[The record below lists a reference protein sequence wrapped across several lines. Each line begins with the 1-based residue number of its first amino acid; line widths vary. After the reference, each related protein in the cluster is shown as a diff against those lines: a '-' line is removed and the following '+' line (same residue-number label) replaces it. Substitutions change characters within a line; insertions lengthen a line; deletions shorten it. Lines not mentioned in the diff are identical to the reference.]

1 MNKKYLLF
9 GNAQYE
15 NYPNIIKY
23 KSVKSIDEALNQN
36 LKKNYSIKF
45 NKIVNKIANLYIIR
59 DYWRFNT
66 NFRYGFKEKYDYP
79 TLIDNFSKDIK
90 KYLIS

>member
-1 MNKKYLLF
+1 MIL
-9 GNAQYE
+9 
-15 NYPNIIKY
+15 
-23 KSVKSIDEALNQN
+23 KSK

-66 NFRYGFKEKYDYP
+66 NLD
-79 TLIDNFSKDIK
+79 TVSKKNMIIR
-90 KYLIS
+90 L